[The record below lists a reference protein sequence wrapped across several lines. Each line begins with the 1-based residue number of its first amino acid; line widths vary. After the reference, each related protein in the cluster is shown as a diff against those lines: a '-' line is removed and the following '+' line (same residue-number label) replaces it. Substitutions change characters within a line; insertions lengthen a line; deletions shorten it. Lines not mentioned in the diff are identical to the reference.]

1 MGSDNAVC
9 YHSHELIC
17 ILPFNPAKHHLNLAS
32 YNFIEPQLGTGICDR
47 KISVIKRALIQYI
60 EDGND
65 IKSILDMNNA
75 LILIIT

>member
-1 MGSDNAVC
+1 M
-9 YHSHELIC
+9 
-17 ILPFNPAKHHLNLAS
+17 LPFPRTNMYSSIFAAKHHLNLAS
-32 YNFIEPQLGTGICDR
+32 YNFSKHQLGKGICDR